1 MSPEEIKTRRNK
13 LGLTQGELAERLGVA
28 VDTVARWELGTSA
41 PESAPMLD
49 LALKH
54 LEMTEQISADPRIQ
68 KALNQLA
75 ASRTELRK
83 QISEV

>member
-28 VDTVARWELGTSA
+28 VNTVSRWELGTSA
-41 PESAPMLD
+41 PESGPMLD

-54 LEMTEQISADPRIQ
+54 LEMTRQIGADPQVQ
-68 KALNQLA
+68 KALNRLA
-75 ASRTELRK
+75 ASRAELRK
-83 QISEV
+83 MLSEV

>member
-28 VDTVARWELGTSA
+28 IDTVARWESGTSA
-41 PESAPMLD
+41 PESGPMLD
-49 LALKH
+49 LALKR
-54 LEMTEQISADPRIQ
+54 LEMSEQIGADPQIQ
-68 KALNQLA
+68 RALNQLV

-83 QISEV
+83 LLSEA